1 MELLILSVCC
11 ELKRTIA
18 WKCYNYP
25 VRILS
30 LFMLQYLSTGI
41 WHASFVLLLVAFFFK
56 LIQENARCRFCLHW
70 NFVVYNTVM
79 RVSIALVQGLL
90 MILWRVSF
98 YSVKLC
104 LLFVLHIC
112 LQLNQADLQCFSG
125 KGAFFFL
132 KGKLKITAEYWKPV
146 KYLES
151 IWRLS

>member
-30 LFMLQYLSTGI
+30 LFMLQYLYTGI
-41 WHASFVLLLVAFFFK
+41 WHASFALLLVAFFFLTHSRK
-56 LIQENARCRFCLHW
+56 CRFCLHW
-70 NFVVYNTVM
+70 NFVVM

>member
-1 MELLILSVCC
+1 MNWNERLHENVTITLFAFYRCLCCSIYILEFDMLRLCCYLL
-11 ELKRTIA
+11 R
-18 WKCYNYP
+18 
-25 VRILS
+25 
-30 LFMLQYLSTGI
+30 
-41 WHASFVLLLVAFFFK
+41 FF

-70 NFVVYNTVM
+70 SFVVYNTVM
-79 RVSIALVQGLL
+79 RVSIVLVQGLL